1 MTLGIIIEFMD
12 GCITLIKQSLP
23 SLSGSE
29 TKIAKTVLQFPDKVI
44 EDNVTTLAK
53 RANSSPAAVI
63 RFCKHLGFSGFHD
76 FNLCL
81 VKEIYSKSGAESDED
96 NSFDLNEASSLNE
109 IADSM
114 VDTIRSSLLSL
125 KDLLSERDL
134 ESTIEMIKNSQRIVL
149 SGAGASAMVADD
161 LHMKLARLGFPSE
174 ISPDYD
180 MQLVLASTLKK
191 DDLAI
196 VFSYSGE
203 TSVATECAKLAK
215 ANDAKVVAITRIGNN
230 TLSKIADIVIKIPN
244 TESLFRKSATVSR
257 IEQLVVVDIIFS
269 TLAKDC
275 EDANEKLSNTWH
287 AVSHFGNR

>member
-1 MTLGIIIEFMD
+1 MD

-44 EDNVTTLAK
+44 EDNVTSLAK

-63 RFCKHLGFSGFHD
+63 RFCKHLGFSGYHS

-81 VKEIYSKSGAESDED
+81 VKEIYSKASIDSNEENFSDLK
-96 NSFDLNEASSLNE
+96 NTSSLNE
-109 IADSM
+109 IADNM
-114 VDTIRSSLLSL
+114 VETIRGSLLSL
-125 KDLLSERDL
+125 KDLLSEKDL
-134 ESTIEMIKNSQRIVL
+134 ESTINLIKNAHRIVL

-161 LHMKLARLGFPSE
+161 LHMKLARLGFSSE
-174 ISPDYD
+174 ISSDYD

-215 ANDAKVVAITRIGNN
+215 ANNAKIVAITRIGNN
-230 TLSKIADIVIKIPN
+230 TLSKLADIVIKIPN

-257 IEQLVVVDIIFS
+257 IEQLVVIDIIFS

-275 EDANEKLSNTWH
+275 DDANEKLSNTWH